1 MRRKLTI
8 AVEEQLE
15 VDKLIEA
22 EELAKKNS
30 EVDVLYTANELEE
43 ANKPEET
50 PEEDFGA
57 TDETAEEPTETPST
71 DEDTE
76 GSEAETPSEE
86 SSEETQTEETPKE
99 EDKATDDTEASTEEE
114 KEPVEEPKETKE
126 PEEVKDEE
134 TDATSVA
141 AESFRSIEFEELA
154 LEANGFISSLSS
166 SVKVVLASLGTMGL
180 NFGSS
185 IINKVYKGVLYTMG
199 KIASISR
206 NGLRTLV
213 FFSDHWSYA
222 LDKQKEDI
230 SGLRDVIEQVKS
242 KTIEESDNGQGI
254 KPQFTKER
262 VINVLKIGDNVDFNA
277 NVSVLNIFIE
287 SVIKYISAKVEQDI
301 SAIKHIIAYADSGTT
316 SVPMKLLVNP
326 SISADFISG
335 PLEGYSETNE
345 LLQTSHYKETL
356 PGDIAFIMHLPSP
369 ELTSLDDFRQACFS
383 SKMFL
388 GFNTQNFKNIDSID
402 YMTLDELSAFLDSL
416 EQLTDT
422 CIAHKTYYENILK
435 IKQNLKISY
444 KNYFTNL
451 IGSKDKVTA
460 KDSLIE
466 YVYIKSVFVDK
477 VYITAMLAIHNYALK
492 VITNGITLA
501 KETVKE
507 YS

>member
-15 VDKLIEA
+15 VDKLIDA
-22 EELAKKNS
+22 EKLANKNS

-43 ANKPEET
+43 ANKPEEA

-57 TDETAEEPTETPST
+57 TDETGEDMGEELPVEEGTEPTGEETVSEEPV
-71 DEDTE
+71 
-76 GSEAETPSEE
+76 
-86 SSEETQTEETPKE
+86 EETQTEEASKE
-99 EDKATDDTEASTEEE
+99 EESAPSESEAPVEEE
-114 KEPVEEPKETKE
+114 KEPSEEPKDI
-126 PEEVKDEE
+126 EEVKDEDE
-134 TDATSVA
+134 EATSVA
-141 AESFRSIEFEELA
+141 TEAFRTLEYEELA

-199 KIASISR
+199 KIASGLR
-206 NGLRTLV
+206 NGVRTLV

-242 KTIEESDNGQGI
+242 KVSEESDNEEGI

-262 VINVLKIGDNVDFNA
+262 VINVLKIGDSVDFNA
-277 NVSVLNIFIE
+277 NVSVLNTFIE

-301 SAIKHIIAYADSGTT
+301 SAIKHIIAYADSGTS

-326 SISADFISG
+326 SISVDFTVG
-335 PLEGYSETNE
+335 HLEGYSSTSD

-369 ELTSLDDFRQACFS
+369 EITTLDDFRQACFTA
-383 SKMFL
+383 KMFL
-388 GFNTQNFKNIDSID
+388 GFHTENFKNIDSID
-402 YMTLDELSAFLDSL
+402 YMTLDELSEFLNTL
-416 EQLTDT
+416 EQLCDT
-422 CIAHKTYYENILK
+422 CVAHKTYYENILK

-444 KNYFTNL
+444 RNYFSNL
-451 IGSKDKVTA
+451 INSKDKVTA
-460 KDSLIE
+460 KDSMIE

-477 VYITAMLAIHNYALK
+477 VYITAMLALHNYALK